1 MAYVPRSD
9 ALDTRGPIV
18 ARGRGTPPRNRE
30 QQMIDRFLDRRKD
43 SAYRNGWGDDRFGL
57 VETFLENPNLAR
69 WEGHQERLV
78 LPWIPRGAANARGVG
93 TQGLRLIPERKG
105 QRP

>member
-43 SAYRNGWGDDRFGL
+43 PAYRNGWGDGRFGL

-78 LPWIPRGAANARGVG
+78 LPGLPRGAASARGVG